1 MDSGQENNV
10 CSHLDH
16 DAGPTGVLRCWVA
29 RSNEVYYTLR
39 CKHSTPAGRIRIRI
53 RILMV
58 LIWA

>member
-1 MDSGQENNV
+1 MYVRILTMTLGRRE
-10 CSHLDH
+10 C
-16 DAGPTGVLRCWVA
+16 CWVA